1 MLRFITISDKS
12 QSSMSFIKFLDFF
25 LELFLR
31 DVSLQ
36 LHRAGHDT
44 HRLEGL
50 VPKPNF
56 LGLLKTQKTV
66 ILALFRGLLQDELG
80 YFWVLA

>member
-1 MLRFITISDKS
+1 
-12 QSSMSFIKFLDFF
+12 MSFIELLDFF
-25 LELFLR
+25 LELFLG